1 MTHGHSGLHWT
12 QMKTIAEKLPVFERT
27 VLPNGVR
34 VITETIPSVRS
45 ISAGVWIYTGSRD
58 EEPEEAG
65 LSHFIEHMVFK
76 GTRRRRMHHI
86 AQRMEAVG
94 GYLNAFTSKEYTC
107 YYARS
112 LDEHLYRALDAVLDL
127 ALEPVIP
134 PKEIEKE
141 KDVVLEEMKMY
152 EDQPEDLIFDR
163 FEDIVYKDH
172 ALGRPIIGYADTV
185 RSFTRDQIIEFL
197 ERTYAPNRIVVAVA
211 GNAHHPDVVA
221 MVEKAFARIE
231 RQPHPR
237 APRPINGYEPGQH
250 VESRPTQQA
259 HLVLGTRAVDVYD
272 ERRKSLTVLNT
283 VLGGGMSSRLNQNI
297 REKYGYCYSIYSF
310 LNLHSDTGDFGVYM
324 GTEESKIERSRK
336 LIFREMERLVET
348 PLSPRQLA
356 QAKAQVKGSVM
367 LGLENMSN
375 RMMRLGRQE
384 IYFEQYFTLDYVIN
398 EVDSVTAE
406 EVQEIARE
414 VFRPDQF
421 STVVLLPQN

>member
-1 MTHGHSGLHWT
+1 
-12 QMKTIAEKLPVFERT
+12 MKTIAEKLPVFDRT

-45 ISAGVWIYTGSRD
+45 ISVGVWIYTGSRD
-58 EEPEEAG
+58 EGPDEAG

-112 LDEHLYRALDAVLDL
+112 LDEHLFRAVDAVLDL
-127 ALEPVIP
+127 ALEPTIP

-163 FEDIVYKDH
+163 FEDIVYRDH
-172 ALGRPIIGYADTV
+172 ALGRPIIGYAETV
-185 RSFTRDQIIEFL
+185 RSFSREQILAYL
-197 ERTYAPNRIVVAVA
+197 ERTYSPNRIVVAVA
-211 GNAHHPDVVA
+211 GNALHEEVVS
-221 MVEKAFARIE
+221 MVEEAFSRID
-231 RQPHPR
+231 RQPYPR
-237 APRPINGYEPGQH
+237 TPYPINGYEPGEH
-250 VESRPTQQA
+250 LEARPTQQA
-259 HLVLGTRAVDVYD
+259 HLVLGTRAFDVYD
-272 ERRKSLTVLNT
+272 ERRKALTVLNT
-283 VLGGGMSSRLNQNI
+283 MLGGGMSSRLNQNI

-324 GTEESKIERSRK
+324 GTEQSKIERSKK

-356 QAKAQVKGSVM
+356 QAKAQVKGSIM

-384 IYFEQYFTLDYVIN
+384 IYFEKYFTLDYVIN
-398 EVDSVTAE
+398 EVDSVSAQD
-406 EVQEIARE
+406 VQDIAGE
-414 VFRPDQF
+414 VFKPDHF
-421 STVVLLPQN
+421 STVVLVPQK